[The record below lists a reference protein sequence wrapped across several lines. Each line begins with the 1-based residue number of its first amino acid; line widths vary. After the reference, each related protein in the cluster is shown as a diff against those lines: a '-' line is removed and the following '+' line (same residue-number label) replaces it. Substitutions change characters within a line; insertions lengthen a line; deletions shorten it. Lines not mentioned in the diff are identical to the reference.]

1 MATTNN
7 TFGNSLAL
15 LVFNATTIANVAINA
30 TSSPLTNLFVSLHTA
45 DPTAGGTQS
54 SNEATYTGYARV
66 AVARTSGGWTVT
78 GLVVTPAANITFPA
92 GTGGGGTA
100 TFFGIGFATS
110 GAGTELMYS
119 GPISPSIVMGNGI
132 TPQLTTATTITLV

>member
-15 LVFNATTIANVAINA
+15 LVFNGTAITNVALNA
-30 TSSPLTNLFVSLHTA
+30 TVSPLTNLFVSLHTA

-54 SNEATYTGYARV
+54 SSEATYTGYARV
-66 AVARTSGGWTVT
+66 SVARTSAGWTVT
-78 GLVVTPAANITFPA
+78 GMVITPTANINFPI
-92 GTGGGGTA
+92 GTGGSGTA
-100 TFFGIGFATS
+100 TFLGIGFASS

-119 GPISPSIVMGNGI
+119 GPVSPGIVMGNGI

>member
-45 DPTAGGTQS
+45 DPAASGLQNS
-54 SNEATYTGYARV
+54 SEATYTGYARV
-66 AVARTSGGWTVT
+66 SVARTSGGWTVT
-78 GLVVTPAANITFPA
+78 GMVVTPAANITFPV
-92 GTGGGGTA
+92 GSGGGGTA
-100 TFFGIGFATS
+100 TFLGIGFAIS
-110 GAGTELMYS
+110 GATELMYS